1 MKKYTKQFL
10 NVDKSS
16 LSAGLYTGEI
26 FDFEYDSK
34 SNHPR
39 AIISI
44 IASPIDSEETNHDG
58 RFFESS
64 LEMDD
69 SFHQFIKTF
78 SIEKH
83 TTDLSALRGIY
94 IDFTVEPVFKN
105 GKIENQI
112 IGLQYSYD
120 LNESLDYAT
129 I

>member
-16 LSAGLYTGEI
+16 LSAGLYTGKI

-34 SNHPR
+34 SNLPN
-39 AIISI
+39 AIISVV
-44 IASPIDSEETNHDG
+44 ASPCDSEESNHDG
-58 RFFESS
+58 YFFETS
-64 LEMDD
+64 LVMDD

-120 LNESLDYAT
+120 LNESLDYTT

>member
-1 MKKYTKQFL
+1 MKKFTKEFL
-10 NVDKSS
+10 RLDKSH
-16 LSAGLYTGEI
+16 LIAGLYTGEI

-34 SNHPR
+34 SNLSK
-39 AIISI
+39 AVIFI
-44 IASPIDSEETNHDG
+44 IASPCDYEKANHDG
-58 RFFESS
+58 CFFETS
-64 LEMDD
+64 LVMDD